1 VETDPQRKV
10 YADHAEVIKTLETA
24 RDADPREASF
34 GVLVQDPWE
43 DGDQQF
49 FWYPTRAEL
58 EYALLDV
65 HAFVD
70 PGAFVEDQ
78 EEWREAQFDLDHALQ
93 QIRELRPHDSEELD
107 DLVNDFFCIVWIG
120 HFQDLVEEHD
130 PIALELREELRW
142 EDETGDGEEDDSSP
156 VRDHELDR
164 FVALLRDFGVD
175 DEPAA

>member
-1 VETDPQRKV
+1 VSNDPQRKV

-58 EYALLDV
+58 EYALLDA

-70 PGAFVEDQ
+70 PGAFLEDQ
-78 EEWREAQFDLDHALQ
+78 QEWREAQFDLDHALT

-120 HFQDLVEEHD
+120 HFEDIAQGED
-130 PIALELREELRW
+130 PIALDLRDELRGGAEHHDTSAPLREE
-142 EDETGDGEEDDSSP
+142 
-156 VRDHELDR
+156 ELDA
-164 FVALLRDFGVD
+164 FIALLRAFGTDDD
-175 DEPAA
+175 DE